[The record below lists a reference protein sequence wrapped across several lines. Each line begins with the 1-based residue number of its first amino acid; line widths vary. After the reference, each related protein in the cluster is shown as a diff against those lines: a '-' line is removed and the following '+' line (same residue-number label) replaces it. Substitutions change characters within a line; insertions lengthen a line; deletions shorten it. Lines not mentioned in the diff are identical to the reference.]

1 MCLPAVERPRRNL
14 QLHVDSGLSPAGVM
28 VTDGLNLDPFV
39 RRSILNAGVF
49 MRVVWW
55 LPPSPE

>member
-1 MCLPAVERPRRNL
+1 
-14 QLHVDSGLSPAGVM
+14 M

-49 MRVVWW
+49 MGVVWW